1 MGSGGDHGMKLLDGE
16 RAIVTGG
23 GASVG
28 RACVEVF
35 LAHGAKVAFLEID
48 PERARLT
55 EEATGAKGYVV
66 DIADRVAV
74 EAAIADAAM
83 HLGGITVLVNQASCC
98 FLNTVHRQTD
108 AEFDRTVD
116 VNLKGHFYCTRAVIP
131 HMLAAGK
138 GSVVDISSVAATNP
152 GWAESTYCAAKAAQI
167 VLNKEVAMDYAPVIR
182 ANSLAVG
189 WIHDSPTSSGIQQ
202 VPELID
208 PVFDEHLSGR
218 GGQSWEIANV
228 ALFFASDMSSYV
240 TGQCLIVDGGQTLPQ
255 PGLNGTLRKLVA
267 QMREEPLTHKVRGT
281 PPRRPW

>member
-1 MGSGGDHGMKLLDGE
+1 MKLLNGE

-35 LAHGAKVAFLEID
+35 LAHGARVAFLEID

-66 DIADRVAV
+66 DIADRSAV
-74 EAAIADAAM
+74 EAAIADAAAQ
-83 HLGGITVLVNQASCC
+83 LGGITVLVNQASCC
-98 FLNTVHRQTD
+98 FLNVVHQQTD
-108 AEFDRTVD
+108 EEFDRTVD

-189 WIHDSPTSSGIQQ
+189 WIHDSPTSSAIQQ

-255 PGLNGTLRKLVA
+255 PGLNGTLRKIVA
-267 QMREEPLTHKVRGT
+267 GMRKEPLTQKIRGT
-281 PPRRPW
+281 PPARPW

>member
-1 MGSGGDHGMKLLDGE
+1 MKLLDGE

-35 LAHGAKVAFLEID
+35 LAHGARVAFLEID
-48 PERARLT
+48 PERARLL
-55 EEATGAKGYVV
+55 EAATGAKGYVV
-66 DIADRVAV
+66 DIADRAAV
-74 EAAIADAAM
+74 EAAIADAAAQ
-83 HLGGITVLVNQASCC
+83 LGGITVLVNQASCC
-98 FLNTVHRQTD
+98 FLNVVHQQTD
-108 AEFDRTVD
+108 EEFDRTVD

-189 WIHDSPTSSGIQQ
+189 WIHDSPTSSAIQQ

-255 PGLNGTLRKLVA
+255 PGLNGTLRKIVA
-267 QMREEPLTHKVRGT
+267 GMREEPLTQKLRGT
-281 PPRRPW
+281 PPSRPW